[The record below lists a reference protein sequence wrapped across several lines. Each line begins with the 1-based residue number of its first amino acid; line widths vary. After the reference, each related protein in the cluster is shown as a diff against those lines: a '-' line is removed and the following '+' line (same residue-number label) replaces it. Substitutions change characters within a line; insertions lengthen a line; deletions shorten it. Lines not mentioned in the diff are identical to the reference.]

1 MTEDEILWLDFEKAV
16 EETLDVLFK
25 ARFDG
30 LSGEE
35 AKKNY
40 EKLNEA
46 WYLIKIKYGAYNG
59 IPFFTIG

>member
-1 MTEDEILWLDFEKAV
+1 MEDEILWLDFEKAV
-16 EETLDVLFK
+16 EETLDALFK

-35 AKKNY
+35 TNKTY

-46 WYLIKIKYGAYNG
+46 WYWIKIREGE
-59 IPFFTIG
+59 

>member
-1 MTEDEILWLDFEKAV
+1 MEDEIEWLDFEKAV

-35 AKKNY
+35 AKKSY
-40 EKLNEA
+40 EKLGEA
-46 WYLIKIKYGAYNG
+46 WYRIKIREGA
-59 IPFFTIG
+59 

>member
-46 WYLIKIKYGAYNG
+46 WYLIKIK
-59 IPFFTIG
+59 

>member
-1 MTEDEILWLDFEKAV
+1 MTGEEDWLDFEKAV

-35 AKKNY
+35 TKKAY

-46 WYLIKIKYGAYNG
+46 WFWIKIKEG
-59 IPFFTIG
+59 